1 MLKRDNNRKT
11 MLKMLSILLFGIVL
25 VGCELPKHTQETQKT
40 KSSAP
45 LIVEQKISTGQ
56 CFMIWAAIVFIIVVT
71 VELLYHKVYATSF
84 EAHHK
89 LFSSLPW
96 VYVELYRIL
105 GAFSLGCLFTYT
117 TTELAKF
124 QVGRHFW
131 ILLIL

>member
-1 MLKRDNNRKT
+1 MYFLLGNPEPTKRGFFCDDESLRH
-11 MLKMLSILLFGIVL
+11 
-25 VGCELPKHTQETQKT
+25 P
-40 KSSAP
+40 
-45 LIVEQKISTGQ
+45 IVEQKISTGQ

-124 QVGRHFW
+124 QVGRYFW
-131 ILLIL
+131 ILIYLIMSYDYYKHCRVMMILTK